1 MQSICLIDLSICGSS
16 TASEISFMEMHL
28 SLLKARSFDLFIRLA
43 MARTKMVIRRNLT
56 NVKPFHHTVMMA
68 IMTWGHDDLGTCVHV
83 DILTWLT

>member
-1 MQSICLIDLSICGSS
+1 
-16 TASEISFMEMHL
+16 MEMHL
-28 SLLKARSFDLFIRLA
+28 SLLKARSFDFFFRLA

-68 IMTWGHDDLGTCVHV
+68 IMTWGYDDLGTCVHV

>member
-1 MQSICLIDLSICGSS
+1 
-16 TASEISFMEMHL
+16 MEMHL
-28 SLLKARSFDLFIRLA
+28 SLLKAKSLIFFRLA